1 MRTQEEV
8 KKSEW
13 NDIQRSES
21 QLSEMTPTSPS
32 IEIKKKK
39 AKNRNKN
46 RASGQKNPNTTT
58 N

>member
-32 IEIKKKK
+32 IKKKK